1 MVAKEEEEQPGRL
14 SLLLGMARAGDS
26 DAFQELFSAAYHD
39 LCVLARARLRPH
51 RNGGQLDTSALVHE
65 TFLRFANGG
74 SLRVEHRP
82 HFFRYASRVMRSVII
97 DTLREQRA
105 QRRGGDVVHE
115 ALPTQLPALHDGS
128 EEEALRVHEALDGLA
143 QYDARLVDVVQ
154 MRYFAGLT
162 ETEIALA
169 LGVTERTVRRDWEK
183 ARMLLLE
190 ALDERG
196 EHGPGDKA

>member
-1 MVAKEEEEQPGRL
+1 
-14 SLLLGMARAGDS
+14 
-26 DAFQELFSAAYHD
+26 
-39 LCVLARARLRPH
+39 
-51 RNGGQLDTSALVHE
+51 
-65 TFLRFANGG
+65 
-74 SLRVEHRP
+74 
-82 HFFRYASRVMRSVII
+82 MRSVII
-97 DTLREQRA
+97 DTVREQRA

-115 ALPTQLPALHDGS
+115 ALPTQLPALHDGT

-162 ETEIALA
+162 EQEIALA
-169 LGVTERTVRRDWEK
+169 LGITERTVRRDWER

-196 EHGPGDKA
+196 EPAAGDKA

>member
-1 MVAKEEEEQPGRL
+1 MTGKEEEQPGRL
-14 SLLLGMARAGDS
+14 SLLLGLASGGDS
-26 DAFQELFSAAYHD
+26 DAFQELFSAAYQD

-51 RNGGQLDTSALVHE
+51 RGGQLDTSALVHE

-74 SLRVEHRP
+74 NMRVEHRP

-128 EEEALRVHEALDGLA
+128 EQEALRVHEALDGLA
-143 QYDARLVDVVQ
+143 QYDPRIVDVVQ

-162 ETEIALA
+162 EQEIALA

-190 ALDERG
+190 ALDERNQEALG
-196 EHGPGDKA
+196 

>member
-1 MVAKEEEEQPGRL
+1 MVAKDDEEQPGRL
-14 SLLLGMARAGDS
+14 SLLLGMASAGDS
-26 DAFQELFSAAYHD
+26 DAFQELFSAAYQD

-51 RNGGQLDTSALVHE
+51 RRGGQLDTSALVHE

-143 QYDARLVDVVQ
+143 QYDPRIVDVVQ

-162 ETEIALA
+162 EQEIALA

-190 ALDERG
+190 ALDEGG
-196 EHGPGDKA
+196 ERSPGDKG

>member
-1 MVAKEEEEQPGRL
+1 MVGKEEEQPGRL
-14 SLLLGMARAGDS
+14 SLLLGLARGGDS
-26 DAFQELFSAAYHD
+26 DAFQELFSAAYQD

-74 SLRVEHRP
+74 GLRMEHRP

-97 DTLREQRA
+97 DTLREQGA

-115 ALPTQLPALHDGS
+115 ALPTQLPALQDGS
-128 EEEALRVHEALDGLA
+128 EQEALRVHEALDGLV
-143 QYDARLVDVVQ
+143 QYDPRLVDVVQ

-169 LGVTERTVRRDWEK
+169 LGITERTVRRDWEK
-183 ARMLLLE
+183 ARLLLLE

-196 EHGPGDKA
+196 NRGSD

>member
-1 MVAKEEEEQPGRL
+1 MVAKAEEEPGRL
-14 SLLLGMARAGDS
+14 SLLLGRASGGDA
-26 DAFQELFSAAYHD
+26 DAFGELFSAAYQD

-51 RNGGQLDTSALVHE
+51 RSGSPLDTSALVHE

-74 SLRVEHRP
+74 SLRMEHRP

-97 DTLREQRA
+97 DTVREQRA

-115 ALPTQLPALHDGS
+115 ALPTQLPALHDGTES
-128 EEEALRVHEALDGLA
+128 EVLRVHEALEGLA
-143 QYDARLVDVVQ
+143 QYDARRVDVVQ

-162 ETEIALA
+162 EQEIALA

-190 ALDERG
+190 ALDETG
-196 EHGPGDKA
+196 AGDQV